1 MNAPRLAIFPGSFDP
16 LTVGH
21 VDLIRR
27 AAHLFDRLVVAVL
40 INPHK
45 QSLFSVEERL
55 AHIRAVAAE
64 LPEADRVEADAFEGL
79 LVHYAQRRDA
89 CAVVRGS
96 APLRHEGRWLTRD
109 LSRCPDVPMGFGSLR
124 SSARARVYR
133 FMRMSGHRD
142 KSLETPV
149 SWARGCPDMPNSIG
163 TRSGHRDT
171 NRRPRSARLERE
183 GAITGPRVVAA
194 DGRAT
199 PGPRGAKPGV
209 PTPSDARSLPTA
221 RWPSD
226 LA

>member
-1 MNAPRLAIFPGSFDP
+1 MTRQP
-16 LTVGH
+16 
-21 VDLIRR
+21 
-27 AAHLFDRLVVAVL
+27 
-40 INPHK
+40 
-45 QSLFSVEERL
+45 VEERHK
-55 AHIRAVAAE
+55 AAPIRCVAAPHRGE
-64 LPEADRVEADAFEGL
+64 RTVRRLDVIAPCMDVRVRGSAHGAL
-79 LVHYAQRRDA
+79 RLARADA